1 MDRTDTLHS
10 PLRRQIELA
19 FLRSLL
25 PRSAGLSGP
34 GASADH
40 QGDLA
45 LEASPPTSPK
55 ANPPLVASRSA
66 VSPASVIASANSL
79 W

>member
-45 LEASPPTSPK
+45 LEALTSQG
-55 ANPPLVASRSA
+55 NPPLVASKSR
-66 VSPASVIASANSL
+66 VSPASGIASGNTL